1 MDSVTLAGLVKIELP
16 GKTLLLCDGAFV
28 KWGADTFFSSDDD
41 FGIIGGVEPLS
52 EGVGDSA
59 PALRLTFLPSSAAD
73 AAALSQPSWQGS
85 RVRLWIAEVDIAT
98 NLVAGTPDLIFD
110 GQTDSTELVIGQA
123 KRDLVMDVVSAAE
136 RLFVIDEGN
145 TLSDR
150 FQQYL
155 YPGERGEENATGVGV
170 GVAWGQ
176 ALPAQSYGLGFSGG
190 GGNYGGGGGGGRL
203 NNEQLR

>member
-1 MDSVTLAGLVKIELP
+1 MDSITLAGLVKIELP
-16 GKTLLLCDGAFV
+16 DATIRLCDGAFV
-28 KWGADTFFSSDDD
+28 IWGEETFFSSDEN
-41 FGIIGGVEPLS
+41 FGNIGGIDAVS

-59 PALRLTFLPSSAAD
+59 PALRLTFQPTTTAAPAD
-73 AAALSQPSWQGS
+73 LSQPSWQGS
-85 RVRLWIAEVDIAT
+85 RVRVWIAEVDPDT
-98 NLVAGTPDLIFD
+98 NQVTGTPSLQFD
-110 GQTDSTELVIGQA
+110 GQTDTTELIVGRS
-123 KRDLVMDVVSAAE
+123 KRLVVMDIVSRAE

-150 FQQYL
+150 FHQSL
-155 YPGERGEENATGVGV
+155 YPGERGEENATGIGV

-190 GGNYGGGGGGGRL
+190 GNYGGGGGGGRL